1 MFISAHTRWAYNW
14 TGLANIMI
22 YPVNTDA
29 GQRKI
34 ISGKPAFEKKLA
46 AVMEKMGM

>member
-1 MFISAHTRWAYNW
+1 MAD
-14 TGLANIMI
+14 IMI

-34 ISGKPAFEKKLA
+34 VSSKPGFDKKLA
-46 AVMEKMGM
+46 AVMAKMGM